1 MAFYLDAS
9 IPFPVSQALTLVRDD
24 VLYPGGPRCPITTP
38 GAKDHEWLPVAGRHG
53 WVVLMRDKR
62 VRVRPGERQALVKNS
77 VRAFILTGAGN
88 YSRWRTLDLLVR
100 RWPDI
105 ESAAAVEVPPYICT
119 VTQQGVRRV
128 DLASN

>member
-1 MAFYLDAS
+1 VAFYLDAS

-62 VRVRPGERQALVKNS
+62 VRARPGERQALVKNS

-105 ESAAAVEVPPYICT
+105 ESAAAVEIPPYICT

-128 DLASN
+128 DLGSN